1 MANKET
7 ELEKLMFAAEKVG
20 QALKLPYSAA
30 KGKEALSDNIADM
43 YNLPRSSK
51 KKAAPAAPIMSDEV
65 KEIRK
70 KKRKERNA
78 SRERTE
84 MPSKK
89 MREDMAKGYKDGGE
103 AVPKKFK
110 GFSKLPEAV
119 QQNMDPELANKYRDG
134 GEARNSGSKGSCRGM
149 GAAMRGGSFS
159 GVK

>member
-1 MANKET
+1 MAHCNSKPKKM
-7 ELEKLMFAAEKVG
+7 EKG
-20 QALKLPYSAA
+20 
-30 KGKEALSDNIADM
+30 G
-43 YNLPRSSK
+43 
-51 KKAAPAAPIMSDEV
+51 PAAPVMSDEV

-119 QQNMDPELANKYRDG
+119 QQNMDSGLANKYRYG
-134 GEARNSGSKGSCRGM
+134 GEARNSGSQGSCRGM
-149 GAAMRGGSFS
+149 GSAMRGGSFS